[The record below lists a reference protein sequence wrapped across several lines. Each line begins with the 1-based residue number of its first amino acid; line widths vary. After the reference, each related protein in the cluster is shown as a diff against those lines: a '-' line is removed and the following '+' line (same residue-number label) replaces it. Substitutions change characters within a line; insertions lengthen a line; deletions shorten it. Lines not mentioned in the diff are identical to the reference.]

1 MRVLIDPAC
10 NILYSSF
17 YVQGLLQLY
26 GRCNVHFCGYPFKN
40 LHYNVDTHIF
50 AFVIDGKKYCID
62 FADSNQVFYLDFLD
76 WADVYGKVNYNHSYI
91 PADYRDKIIR
101 CGCNYALS
109 IVQNCYTAVALA
121 LLNYLK
127 SFHRLKFSFRVFL
140 SRYIMQAKRKTIIEQ
155 KKYEVSDNYV
165 FFVSTLWRGQDDC
178 NKARIN
184 FIRAC
189 LRLSKEGLIRF
200 EGGLIPDA
208 EQDFSGIED
217 IIWTDNVAYSEYLQ
231 KIQRSAICFNT
242 PAYFGC
248 HGWKLPEYFS
258 MGKAILSTPFINELP
273 ILPTHGENIFYVQG
287 CSEQAIYEGVRTLI
301 TNNELRAKL
310 EIGATNYYNAV
321 MSPKACM
328 LLLLN
333 KPIQD

>member
-1 MRVLIDPAC
+1 M
-10 NILYSSF
+10 
-17 YVQGLLQLY
+17 
-26 GRCNVHFCGYPFKN
+26 
-40 LHYNVDTHIF
+40 
-50 AFVIDGKKYCID
+50 
-62 FADSNQVFYLDFLD
+62 
-76 WADVYGKVNYNHSYI
+76 
-91 PADYRDKIIR
+91 
-101 CGCNYALS
+101 S
-109 IVQNCYTAVALA
+109 I
-121 LLNYLK
+121 
-127 SFHRLKFSFRVFL
+127 SP
-140 SRYIMQAKRKTIIEQ
+140 
-155 KKYEVSDNYV
+155 NYV
-165 FFVSTLWRGQDDC
+165 FFVSTLWKEQNEC
-178 NKARIN
+178 NMARIN

-189 LRLSKEGLIRF
+189 LRLQTEGVLHF
-200 EGGLIPDA
+200 EGGLVPDTL
-208 EQDFSGIED
+208 QDVDGIQD
-217 IIWTDNVAYSEYLQ
+217 VILSQQVDYANYRRNV
-231 KIQRSAICFNT
+231 KRSAICFNT

>member
-1 MRVLIDPAC
+1 MKVFVDPAC

-17 YVQGLLQLY
+17 YVQGLWQLY
-26 GRCNVHFCGYPFKN
+26 GRCNVHFCGYPFRN

-62 FADSNQVFYLDFLD
+62 FADSNQVFYSDFLD
-76 WADVYGKVNYNHSYI
+76 WADVYGKVNYNNSYI

-109 IVQNCYTAVALA
+109 IVQNRYTAVIMA

-155 KKYEVSDNYV
+155 KKYRRVDNYV

-178 NKARIN
+178 NRARIN

-231 KIQRSAICFNT
+231 KMQRSAICFNT

-248 HGWKLPEYFS
+248 HGWKLPEFFS
-258 MGKAILSTPFINELP
+258 VGKAVLSTPFVNELP
-273 ILPTHGENIFYVQG
+273 IPLTHKKNVFFVNDS
-287 CSEQAIYEGVRTLI
+287 SEDELYRGIYTMMTDKTMRTQ
-301 TNNELRAKL
+301 L
-310 EIGATNYYNAV
+310 EKGAMEYYSEF
-321 MSPKACM
+321 MSPKACVS
-328 LLLLN
+328 LLIN
-333 KPIQD
+333 G